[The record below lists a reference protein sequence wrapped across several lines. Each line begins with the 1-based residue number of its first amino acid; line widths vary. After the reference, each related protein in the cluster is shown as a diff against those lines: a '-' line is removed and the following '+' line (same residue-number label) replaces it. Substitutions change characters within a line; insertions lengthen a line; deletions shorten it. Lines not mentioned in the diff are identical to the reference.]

1 MLLGSKAS
9 PATVITGLF
18 TCDLLKDG
26 MESIEVLGAIG
37 AEKDVEGRACAPNGS
52 WPLVATETLD
62 DGAVAVVPVTN
73 LNIVILTHIVK
84 LQAQHAKPAWG
95 EGDRRSRWAQ
105 VCLEILGEGVNS
117 RSDDDIMETNS
128 NIENR

>member
-9 PATVITGLF
+9 SATVIPGLF
-18 TCDLLKDG
+18 TCDLLEDG
-26 MESIEVLGAIG
+26 MESIEVLGAIR

-62 DGAVAVVPVTN
+62 DGAVTVVPITN
-73 LNIVILTHIVK
+73 LNIVILAHVVK

-95 EGDRRSRWAQ
+95 QGDRRSRWAQ
-105 VCLEILGEGVNS
+105 VCPEIWGGGEFKV
-117 RSDDDIMETNS
+117 R
-128 NIENR
+128 